1 MQVKTVPLGSVTI
14 GPPSWSEAT
23 LQSIRR
29 AELLVRQSRSS
40 WSGRSSG
47 TISGT
52 RRPQKGRGARSAEE
66 SMAAIG
72 QRTGA
77 TVGVPSSSTRTSV
90 APFPPPFLRE
100 LCAGASS
107 AVAGGYMRRVREV
120 EGRLRRQVG
129 VVSEEGVKLERERSH
144 VEKMLSSIRTSLTV
158 NRRSSEQRCCM
169 RTMTQQSRVQ
179 LHKRRLIFTH
189 MCVCEQEE
197 DGADFLLQWERKQLI
212 SLKHDLEAALGESL
226 SQLQALAESSRRLQA
241 CASERALV
249 LELTPCSGSTG
260 AKNDSQ
266 TFEKTDP
273 ISPFTPECNQA
284 LQMSSLAVSQ
294 SQQLRQKLRLMLT
307 DAIAK
312 QEVVH
317 TTVNDG
323 LMKKMAETVTLQQNL
338 SVSRAVT
345 RHATYRKQREVNSIR
360 YSQGRAQGPE
370 RSSDL
375 LSREKLTRPMVQVY
389 QRHQGTQRLPE
400 AKLLIQGCAMLSHC
414 LRVSEDQLTMLQ
426 TTSLKL
432 LDDLR
437 AKTAAAQV
445 DAAIVRMRRQQV
457 DKRAVAAVLQQGAT
471 RRTGTNH
478 K

>member
-169 RTMTQQSRVQ
+169 RTMTQQS
-179 LHKRRLIFTH
+179 
-189 MCVCEQEE
+189 EE